1 MRHRN
6 YDRFRQCFPT
16 GRSHDNQR
24 DLGTR
29 CIVIPSFEMPL
40 VSPCFGHSQ
49 MASLRP
55 RLIGIGGLK
64 MVESDPVLKSQNA
77 DEILRSVQDWMIQQA
92 HAARPANQTANI
104 NKSSP
109 PKESPLSPSFAPP
122 EHSIESVESASPERP
137 IHTSPQANIS
147 PATSNEL
154 FAKKRLAQ
162 TILGGFLI
170 AFVVGVVWQTYRDN
184 QTRNLIEAWERSS
197 VVWLRSFFSATPR
210 ESRTSAQSST
220 KLSDQA
226 AQKQTGTS
234 LQTDEVAE
242 LKQQVLS
249 LVNDLAVIR
258 RDVEQLSGKQEQL
271 SREIATV
278 QATEQNVSEKIS
290 SLTQP
295 APTLTQPAPTLARP
309 AAPAHGQARKNV
321 PRVVHAETPKQP
333 DAASLPATTSSTG
346 TVSLTEQPPR
356 PPLPVPTAAETPSPL
371 H

>member
-1 MRHRN
+1 M
-6 YDRFRQCFPT
+6 
-16 GRSHDNQR
+16 
-24 DLGTR
+24 
-29 CIVIPSFEMPL
+29 PSY
-40 VSPCFGHSQ
+40 V
-49 MASLRP
+49 
-55 RLIGIGGLK
+55 RLIDRNWGPEK
-64 MVESDPVLKSQNA
+64 MVELDPALKSQNG
-77 DEILRSVQDWMIQQA
+77 DEILRSIEEWMVQQA
-92 HAARPANQTANI
+92 HATKPTNQTADI

-109 PKESPLSPSFAPP
+109 PKETPLAPSIAPP
-122 EHSIESVESASPERP
+122 EHSIESVGSAPPERP
-137 IHTSPQANIS
+137 IHTSQQANIS
-147 PATSNEL
+147 PAASSEL

-184 QTRNLIEAWERSS
+184 QTRNLIEAWEHSS
-197 VVWLRSFFSATPR
+197 VAWLTSIFSAKQR

>member
-1 MRHRN
+1 M
-6 YDRFRQCFPT
+6 
-16 GRSHDNQR
+16 
-24 DLGTR
+24 
-29 CIVIPSFEMPL
+29 PSY
-40 VSPCFGHSQ
+40 V
-49 MASLRP
+49 
-55 RLIGIGGLK
+55 RLIDRNWGPEK
-64 MVESDPVLKSQNA
+64 MVELDPALKSQNG
-77 DEILRSVQDWMIQQA
+77 DEILRSIEEWMVQQV
-92 HAARPANQTANI
+92 HATKPTNQTADI
-104 NKSSP
+104 NKSSR
-109 PKESPLSPSFAPP
+109 PKETPLAPSIAPP
-122 EHSIESVESASPERP
+122 EHSIGAPPERP
-137 IHTSPQANIS
+137 IHTSQQANIS
-147 PATSNEL
+147 PAASSEL